1 MEYVISSISNTI
13 NTRYSINNMFICF
26 LISIF
31 GFINNSEYCKNSVF
45 QNYIV
50 MKESSSSS
58 SMQGQVIE
66 KLFNSSQLEG
76 FKIYDIDDINSIN
89 NNYKNLS
96 NFINNITTNSYE
108 GFWGSSIDIDDFY
121 NKNGIIFLRIRN
133 ISNYG
138 LLNPQIKMIFEFLD
152 GKYIDDWYSIN
163 NNTGNYQYI

>member
-1 MEYVISSISNTI
+1 
-13 NTRYSINNMFICF
+13 
-26 LISIF
+26 
-31 GFINNSEYCKNSVF
+31 
-45 QNYIV
+45 
-50 MKESSSSS
+50 MKESSSS

-163 NNTGNYQYI
+163 INTGNYQYI